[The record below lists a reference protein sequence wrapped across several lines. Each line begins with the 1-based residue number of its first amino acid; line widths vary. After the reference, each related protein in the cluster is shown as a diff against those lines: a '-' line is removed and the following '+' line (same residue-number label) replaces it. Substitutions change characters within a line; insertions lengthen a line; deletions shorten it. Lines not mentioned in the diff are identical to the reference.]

1 MAERQN
7 IYGLKIKY
15 IKQFVFII
23 PCCDVFLRLDF
34 MNFKPQSHSLKRIIT
49 LVNEFNNH

>member
-23 PCCDVFLRLDF
+23 PCCDVFFKTRLYE
-34 MNFKPQSHSLKRIIT
+34 L
-49 LVNEFNNH
+49 